1 MPIHI
6 QFQLIV
12 KPVVVILILLLASS
26 PVLRAKPVTDSL
38 VSYTIPL
45 IRLVSRV
52 RNLRMSLA
60 INMEQLLA
68 RQRPCRGIWLK
79 PWNLAAHLT
88 AFNYPRF

>member
-1 MPIHI
+1 MPIRI
-6 QFQLIV
+6 RFQLV
-12 KPVVVILILLLASS
+12 KPVVVSLILLLASS
-26 PVLRAKPVTDSL
+26 PILMAKPVTDSL
-38 VSYTIPL
+38 VTIPL

-60 INMEQLLA
+60 INTEQLLA